1 MKIQTDQ
8 LSGLTQ
14 SNEASSKASS
24 ASEAFASIL
33 AKEVDGSS
41 TQETGLAAPVL
52 LSTYGTLNIDGTQGV
67 DAADATDATEAATPA
82 SEEELAA
89 MNTMNT
95 LLSQWEDYA
104 DQLAGGASGDSL
116 KKAYGVLTDIESGVQ
131 QLKDGLSTTTGSG
144 LGSMVNELEVMATT
158 EKIKFD
164 RGDYV

>member
-14 SNEASSKASS
+14 SKEASSKATSP
-24 ASEAFASIL
+24 SEAFASIL
-33 AKEVDGSS
+33 AKEVDGSA

-52 LSTYGTLNIDGTQGV
+52 LSPYGPLHIDGTQGV
-67 DAADATDATEAATPA
+67 EAVDATDATEAATPA

-95 LLSQWEDYA
+95 LLRQWEDYA
-104 DQLAGGASGDSL
+104 DQLAGGAGGDSL
-116 KKAYGVLTDIESGVQ
+116 KKAYGVLTDIESGVK
-131 QLKDGLSTTTGSG
+131 QLKDGLSGTTGSG

-158 EKIKFD
+158 EKIKFN